1 MNVYDFDDTIYDG
14 DTNRDLMKYSF
25 KKYPFLVIK
34 ALIKT
39 IIPFIKYKI
48 KKIPFERVKE
58 VMLSFIFE
66 IPEYNK
72 FIKSFVKDHMNN
84 IKSWYKVSKNDIIL
98 SASYYL
104 WIREF
109 ANELGVKKVI
119 ATNTDKNG
127 KIIGKN
133 CKKQEKDGKQNRSP
147 TREIMIRKR
156 GNARCIL
163 DRHLKN
169 ENQNIAKNILT
180 DIMLHRIILIVD
192 LTSYIKQ

>member
-14 DTNRDLMKYSF
+14 DTNRDLMKYSL

-72 FIKSFVKDHMNN
+72 FIKSFVKDHMKN

-98 SASYYL
+98 SASYYAQSRACNYRNPKRFL
-104 WIREF
+104 PRRAAWPWLSLLTHF
-109 ANELGVKKVI
+109 
-119 ATNTDKNG
+119 DK
-127 KIIGKN
+127 
-133 CKKQEKDGKQNRSP
+133 SP
-147 TREIMIRKR
+147 
-156 GNARCIL
+156 
-163 DRHLKN
+163 
-169 ENQNIAKNILT
+169 
-180 DIMLHRIILIVD
+180 V
-192 LTSYIKQ
+192 LTSPPAGV